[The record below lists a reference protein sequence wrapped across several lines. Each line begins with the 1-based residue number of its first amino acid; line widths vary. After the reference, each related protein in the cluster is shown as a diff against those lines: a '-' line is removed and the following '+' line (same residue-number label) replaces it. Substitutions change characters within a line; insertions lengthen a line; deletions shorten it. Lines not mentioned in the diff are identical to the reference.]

1 MGGGGWG
8 VGNSC
13 GRKNVALRMSVR
25 LIKAQRAVEGEG
37 FEVRRPF
44 PTQAVPHLDPFLL
57 LDHMGPTTFAAGKGV
72 GTSWHPHRGF
82 ETVTYMLD
90 GQMEH
95 RDSMGNHGLLNPGD
109 TQWMTAAS
117 GVLHKEGPSAT
128 MQRSGGTLHGLQLWV
143 NLPAAEKMSDP
154 TYQDLRVEAN
164 ARRDEPGATI
174 RVIAGSLFGLD
185 GPGRTRWPISYAH
198 VTLDHAATVVTDLPE
213 GHRVLVYPMTGAVDV
228 DGTTVAEG
236 VLAIVDGAT
245 LQLTGAADR
254 SDVIVLTGEPIGEPV
269 ARHGPFVMNTDDE
282 LRQAFRDFGAGRFG
296 APTD

>member
-1 MGGGGWG
+1 
-8 VGNSC
+8 
-13 GRKNVALRMSVR
+13 
-25 LIKAQRAVEGEG
+25 
-37 FEVRRPF
+37 
-44 PTQAVPHLDPFLL
+44 
-57 LDHMGPTTFAAGKGV
+57 
-72 GTSWHPHRGF
+72 